1 MPQVQ
6 ILSSLPY
13 RPLVSMVARWTPN
26 PKVRVQILYGLPKK
40 RLDNE
45 VKICDNRI
53 CEVERES
60 ILMIGAPPS
69 VGGGGVARP
78 PREKNFYI
86 IRNQNSKLLFSTL
99 SKGTI

>member
-1 MPQVQ
+1 
-6 ILSSLPY
+6 
-13 RPLVSMVARWTPN
+13 
-26 PKVRVQILYGLPKK
+26 
-40 RLDNE
+40 
-45 VKICDNRI
+45 
-53 CEVERES
+53 
-60 ILMIGAPPS
+60 LMIGAPPS